1 MWLEMVIDVF
11 SPSRGPESVERILD
25 KKLTPSGT
33 IPVEFRRPG
42 EFRRRLNES
51 GWLADEVI
59 AAGVVRQ
66 GKPPSVLGLI
76 TGLALIELARP
87 RRSKSLPR
95 EFTLAVTAERV
106 VAFAMS
112 PWRTGDGDTDYV
124 VYIKPD
130 ERGSWPRESVRM
142 IDPPTGGK
150 LKGGT
155 LELAGLEQFPVTWD
169 GDDSTDELIELL
181 SR

>member
-11 SPSRGPESVERILD
+11 FPSRGPESVERILN

-33 IPVEFRRPG
+33 IPVEFRVPG
-42 EFRRRLNES
+42 EFTRRLNES
-51 GWLADEVI
+51 GWLADEVV

-106 VAFAMS
+106 LAFAMS
-112 PWRTGDGDTDYV
+112 PWRKGDGDTDYV

-130 ERGSWPRESVRM
+130 ERGSWPRGSVRM
-142 IDPPTGGK
+142 LDPLTGGR

-169 GDDSTDELIELL
+169 GDDSTDEVIELL